1 MFECDELS
9 LYTGDDICITD
20 KIIITQ
26 PTLRQIREFGE
37 KSYFSAIHTFTSVGA
52 DMKWQLWDMG
62 IDYTKIDDFDLFIR
76 YISQALS
83 SDKKMYN
90 TLMSNQEQYANM
102 LGRLSEED

>member
-9 LYTGDDICITD
+9 LYAGDDICITD

-62 IDYTKIDDFDLFIR
+62 IDYTKIDDNWYEFNDSFVKQINLH
-76 YISQALS
+76 
-83 SDKKMYN
+83 
-90 TLMSNQEQYANM
+90 LMSKSAYFFFYEKI
-102 LGRLSEED
+102 E